1 VADLR
6 FCCSPGELREAEL
19 LVLPGSKHVAADLG
33 WLREQGFEPTLR
45 EHVARGGRVLGICGG
60 MQMLGGELRDPAG
73 VDGSGEGLGL
83 LPLVTTFAE
92 EKLTSRVQARF
103 SPSLEGPWAAMAGLP
118 FDGYEIRHGRTAAER
133 GTEVLAPE
141 LGWADGPV
149 LGIAPH
155 GLFEQPEVLA
165 ALLGT
170 DPAGSLEQALEDL
183 TDAVVAG
190 LDIELVE
197 RLAGVG

>member
-1 VADLR
+1 
-6 FCCSPGELREAEL
+6 
-19 LVLPGSKHVAADLG
+19 
-33 WLREQGFEPTLR
+33 
-45 EHVARGGRVLGICGG
+45 
-60 MQMLGGELRDPAG
+60 
-73 VDGSGEGLGL
+73 
-83 LPLVTTFAE
+83 
-92 EKLTSRVQARF
+92 
-103 SPSLEGPWAAMAGLP
+103 MAGLP